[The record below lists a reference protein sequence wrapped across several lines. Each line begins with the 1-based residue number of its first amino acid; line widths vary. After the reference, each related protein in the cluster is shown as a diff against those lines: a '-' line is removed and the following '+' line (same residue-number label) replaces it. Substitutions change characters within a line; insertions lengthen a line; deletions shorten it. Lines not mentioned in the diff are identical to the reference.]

1 MPFQHPLRVAEDWAT
16 LDHLGRGRVDVGVG
30 RGNQPKEFTGFD
42 LTLHEAEQRFSEAL
56 DIIRRAWTE
65 ESFSYD
71 GQYWKFPETLRPAE
85 TLYQATSA
93 HMAGSHQ

>member
-1 MPFQHPLRVAEDWAT
+1 MWDAAT
-16 LDHLGRGRVDVGVG
+16 SRRNSPVS
-30 RGNQPKEFTGFD
+30 N

-71 GQYWKFPETLRPAE
+71 GEFWQFPELSVLPKPYTKPHPPLW
-85 TLYQATSA
+85 QAAISDYTVEENHRLGVSTA
-93 HMAGSHQ
+93 